1 MKGSQK
7 DKNDSK
13 VRRRF
18 LPIGYK
24 LMLSYMLFVLLL
36 VTVNGYVSHRMYDAS
51 MRKQT
56 ALNLSSTLI
65 QIRENVA
72 YKTDDIKR
80 SSDTLYDNYMLAQI
94 LRANAER
101 GENYRRMRQE
111 IIPRLEDAM
120 KSVGIP
126 FRLSVYFHNETIS
139 ERYHISSSNDRKEH
153 EFNIYH
159 LKRIEGKH
167 WYNMMP
173 EEEYGQ
179 TMEWKQIEE
188 DQEESR
194 ISMIRRLI
202 DSENPLDI
210 KEIGIMRFSISL
222 AELFQSVDV
231 GKIGEG
237 ARLLVRDSNGQ
248 LLYYSGYNEAPHES
262 SSVVDMKSF
271 VTLEEKMPGEG
282 WTITAHVPMTI
293 IEQEAKRIQTFIIV
307 ICVLCFILFTFTGVF
322 ISRYFSKR
330 ITKIVSVLHAF
341 REGNLKKRMNYKGN
355 DEFSQISNALNE
367 MGEDVESLINKV
379 YLTQLQKKEAELEM
393 LQTQINPHF
402 LYNTLSSISR
412 LAKFGENEKL
422 HGMVMSL
429 AKFYRLTLNSGRS
442 LIPVA
447 SEMEQAEAYVDI
459 QKVKYG
465 QRLEVTFDVDPGVWP
480 YETLKLIIQP
490 FVENVLKHAWCG
502 DRIHVRIAV
511 RLTEGDIVYHIIDD
525 GLGMPKGRAEEL
537 LNPSDTNESGY
548 GIRNIHQRIQLHYGS
563 GYGVSIYSQLGV
575 GTCVEVRIPAR
586 KRRQGELEAAG

>member
-7 DKNDSK
+7 DMNDTT
-13 VRRRF
+13 VRRRY

-36 VTVNGYVSHRMYDAS
+36 VTVNGYISHRMYDAS

-65 QIRENVA
+65 QIRDNVA

-94 LRANAER
+94 LRADAER
-101 GENYRRMRQE
+101 GDNYRRMRQE

-159 LKRIEGKH
+159 LKRIEDRR
-167 WYNMMP
+167 WYKMLP

-188 DQEESR
+188 DREESR
-194 ISMIRRLI
+194 ISMVRRLI

-210 KEIGIMRFSISL
+210 KEIGIMRFSMSI
-222 AELFQSVDV
+222 AELFESVDA

-237 ARLLVRDSNGQ
+237 ARLLVRDQYGQ
-248 LLYYSGYNEAPHES
+248 LLYSSGYNGAPHEWS
-262 SSVVDMKSF
+262 SAVDMKTF

-293 IEQEAKRIQTFIIV
+293 IEQEAKRIQTFIIA

-330 ITKIVSVLHAF
+330 ITKIVSVLNAF

-465 QRLEVTFDVDPGVWP
+465 QRLEVTFDVDPDIWP

-490 FVENVLKHAWCG
+490 FIENVLKHAWCG

-511 RLTEGDIVYHIIDD
+511 RLTEGDIVYQIIDD

-537 LNPSDTNESGY
+537 LNSSDTNESGY

-563 GYGVSIYSQLGV
+563 GYGVSIFSRLGV

-586 KRRQGELEAAG
+586 KRRRRELEAAG